1 MYSFERLLC
10 VPVADSKC
18 PTLHRDMTKVG
29 EGWRF
34 KDEFVMDVIV
44 HYGIYNENPI
54 DIQPGCT
61 A

>member
-1 MYSFERLLC
+1 
-10 VPVADSKC
+10 
-18 PTLHRDMTKVG
+18 MTKVG

-34 KDEFVMDVIV
+34 KDEFVMDVII

>member
-29 EGWRF
+29 EGWRQF
-34 KDEFVMDVIV
+34 QGAIV
-44 HYGIYNENPI
+44 LL
-54 DIQPGCT
+54 